1 MRCFIAIKPPLD
13 ISNFYY
19 NHILKYKSSFVGNLV
34 KPEQMHITLFFFDNL
49 SESQVHFVCD
59 TLKEYSD
66 YKSFKVVLSSYSFF
80 YRGKTPAVCFVKAS
94 SPELFILRENMAEK
108 LNSLPFD
115 RKPFKA
121 HLTISRIKKVEKKD
135 SLDRFLSESEV
146 RYFIV
151 EEILFIKSKITSA
164 GPIYTNI
171 YNLKLM
177 R

>member
-13 ISNFYY
+13 ISNFFH
-19 NHILKYKSSFVGNLV
+19 NHILNYKGFFSGKIV
-34 KPEQMHITLFFFDNL
+34 KPEQMHITLFFFNNL
-49 SESQVHFVCD
+49 SDSQKDLVCN
-59 TLKEYSD
+59 TLEQFHK
-66 YKSFKVVLSSYSFF
+66 YKSFQVTLSRYDFF
-80 YRGKTPAVCFVKAS
+80 YRDRKPSVCFVKAS
-94 SPELFILRENMAEK
+94 SPELFKLREDMAVK

-121 HLTISRIKKVEKKD
+121 HLTLSRIKKVENKD
-135 SLDRFLSESEV
+135 NLDRFLSESELK
-146 RYFIV
+146 YFNV
-151 EEILFIKSKITSA
+151 NEILFIKSELTNT